1 MEREG
6 AWHRRPVYTSGMPAN
21 TSRVT
26 QVLRDALAAVAA
38 ADIPPELQ
46 PTALEKAV
54 DLLAAT
60 PASSPVAHDKHDEPR
75 AGATKPLGASPLDK
89 IAENL
94 KLSREIVGDAFH
106 YDDEAGLQVGLGT
119 TKFASAKSAG
129 AKQLAL
135 LFAAGR
141 QAAGIEEWTA
151 MKDLRELAKDFGRF
165 DSANYSATIKE
176 MHDVFMF
183 AGTNAMDRKVK
194 VNRRGKEAA
203 AALIT
208 KMTGGESA

>member
-1 MEREG
+1 MVANG
-6 AWHRRPVYTSGMPAN
+6 HQYHHPVQYSDTSH
-21 TSRVT
+21 VT
-26 QVLRDALAAVAA
+26 QVLKDALAAVTDAG
-38 ADIPPELQ
+38 IPPELQ

-54 DLLAAT
+54 DLLAGT
-60 PASSPVAHDKHDEPR
+60 PASTPVTHAKRDESRVDR
-75 AGATKPLGASPLDK
+75 AGAAKEPGTSPLDK

-94 KLSREIVGDAFH
+94 KLSREIVGDAYH
-106 YDDEAGLQVGLGT
+106 YDDQAGLQIGLGT

-141 QAAGIEEWTA
+141 QAAGIDEWTTVR
-151 MKDLRELAKDFGRF
+151 DLRELAKDFGRF
-165 DSANYSATIKE
+165 DSANYSAAIKE

-183 AGTNAMDRKVK
+183 AGTSSMDRKVK

-203 AALIT
+203 SALIT
-208 KMTGGESA
+208 DMTGGESA

>member
-1 MEREG
+1 
-6 AWHRRPVYTSGMPAN
+6 
-21 TSRVT
+21 
-26 QVLRDALAAVAA
+26 VLKDALAAVTDAG
-38 ADIPPELQ
+38 IPPELQ

-54 DLLAAT
+54 DLLAGT
-60 PASSPVAHDKHDEPR
+60 PARTPVTQAKRDELRGDR
-75 AGATKPLGASPLDK
+75 AGAKEPGTSPLDK

-94 KLSREIVGDAFH
+94 KLSREVVGDAYH
-106 YDDEAGLQVGLGT
+106 YDDETGLQIGLGT

-141 QAAGIEEWTA
+141 QAAGIEEWTTV
-151 MKDLRELAKDFGRF
+151 KDLRELAKDFGRF
-165 DSANYSATIKE
+165 DSANYSATVKE

-183 AGTNAMDRKVK
+183 AGTSSMDRKVK

-208 KMTGGESA
+208 AMTGGESA

>member
-1 MEREG
+1 M
-6 AWHRRPVYTSGMPAN
+6 ASDTSH
-21 TSRVT
+21 VT
-26 QVLRDALAAVAA
+26 QVLKAALAAVTDAG
-38 ADIPPELQ
+38 IPPELQ
-46 PTALEKAV
+46 ATALEKAV

-60 PASSPVAHDKHDEPR
+60 PANKPVAPNTRDETSRVGDRVGGTEPR
-75 AGATKPLGASPLDK
+75 GVSPLDK

-106 YDDEAGLQVGLGT
+106 YDDEAGLQIGLGT
-119 TKFASAKSAG
+119 TKFESAKSAG

-135 LFAAGR
+135 LIAAGR
-141 QAAGIEEWTA
+141 QAAGLEEWTA
-151 MKDLRELAKDFGRF
+151 IKDLRELAKDFGRF

-183 AGTNAMDRKVK
+183 AGTSAMDRKVK

-208 KMTGGESA
+208 KMTGNESA